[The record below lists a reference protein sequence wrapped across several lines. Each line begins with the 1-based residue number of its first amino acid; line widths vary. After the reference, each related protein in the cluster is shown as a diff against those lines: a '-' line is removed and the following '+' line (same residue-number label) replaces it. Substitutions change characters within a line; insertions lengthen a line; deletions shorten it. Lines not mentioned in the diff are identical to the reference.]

1 MYSVWFQDLE
11 EVLYQL
17 KKHLPDFTTFCEIK
31 GNADGDFV
39 IKDDVDTYIV
49 KHTDFS
55 IWKREG
61 DWKNGKW
68 VEVSKNE

>member
-17 KKHLPDFTTFCEIK
+17 KKHLPDFTTVCSIN
-31 GNADGDFV
+31 GNANGDFV
-39 IKDDVDTYIV
+39 IRDETNVYIV

-55 IWKREG
+55 IWHREG

-68 VEVSKNE
+68 VEVK